1 MTKRVVTSSPQAS
14 LIDVQRLLAEEG
26 ITRIVV
32 VDSGGNPEGIVSE
45 KDVMRFVLTDKTMRG
60 FEEVHAQ
67 EVASC
72 GLTTIKPDARMAQAA
87 EAMIRQKRSS
97 LLVGNGEPEGIVTKT
112 DVVKYLDAE
121 GCGPYSVGHFMTPHP
136 VTVSP
141 TQSIF
146 SIIDLMSHREISRV
160 IVVDD
165 NDTPQGIVTLADF
178 SQRRA
183 YSLFNLSKRLIVTKD
198 QTPAAFLEHAA
209 AIGLMAR
216 HFMTQNPITL
226 SHDSDLASAA
236 RLMTKHDISGLPV
249 TDDSGNLVG
258 IVSKTDLTRA
268 AAYEKTTRARTIS
281 RNPWSKL
288 KPMLSRSSREDANQK
303 STPHESLGSESSGGV
318 GS

>member
-26 ITRIVV
+26 LTRIVI
-32 VDSGGNPEGIVSE
+32 VDSSGNPEGIVSE
-45 KDVMRFVLTDKTMRG
+45 KDVMRFVLTDRTMRG

-67 EVASC
+67 EVMSC
-72 GLTTIKPDARMAQAA
+72 GLSTIKPDARMAQAA

-97 LLVGNGEPEGIVTKT
+97 LLVRNGGPEGILTKT

-121 GCGPYSVGHFMTPHP
+121 GGGTHSVGHFMTVHP

-146 SIIDLMSHREISRV
+146 SIVDLMSHHEISRV

-165 NDTPQGIVTLADF
+165 NDKPQGIITLADF

-183 YSLFNLSKRLIVTKD
+183 YSLFNLSKRLIATKD
-198 QTPAAFLEHAA
+198 KTPAAFLEHAA
-209 AIGLMAR
+209 AIGLMAK
-216 HFMTQNPITL
+216 HFMTQHPITV
-226 SHDSDLASAA
+226 SHDSDLTSAA

-249 TDDSGNLVG
+249 MDDSRNLVG
-258 IVSKTDLTRA
+258 IVSKTDITRA
-268 AAYEKTTRARTIS
+268 AAYERNKRAHTLS

-288 KPMLSRSSREDANQK
+288 KPMLSRSSRDDAKQK
-303 STPHESLGSESSGGV
+303 SANDA
-318 GS
+318 